1 MEDGV
6 NWAFIR
12 LAQASVASLSVI
24 PVQDVL
30 GLGSEARLNT
40 PSTHEGNYRWR
51 MQPGSLTSSLQ
62 EKLAQLAEVC
72 DRLPQPVSVRNDENF
87 AA

>member
-1 MEDGV
+1 
-6 NWAFIR
+6 
-12 LAQASVASLSVI
+12 
-24 PVQDVL
+24 
-30 GLGSEARLNT
+30 
-40 PSTHEGNYRWR
+40 

-72 DRLPQPVSVRNDENF
+72 DRLPQPVSVQNDENF